1 MSENEKPRP
10 KHLGC
15 SVLLVVCAFVGACWL
30 VAWGVKL
37 LGAIV
42 RLVGGA

>member
-1 MSENEKPRP
+1 MSEEKPKY
-10 KHLGC
+10 KHFGC

-42 RLVGGA
+42 RLAGGM